1 MKEKELAQRLYRT
14 FREDSNRNTEIC
26 CDVLRL
32 LHERNELVYLE
43 DMEDLSGFE
52 RMFIK
57 YLQKKYKNNNKEVD

>member
-52 RMFIK
+52 RMYIK
-57 YLQKKYKNNNKEVD
+57 YLQKKYKK